1 MNRAIATA
9 VLLACLAARRA
20 HALDDA
26 AAAHVLRFS
35 NDQLAATAALLPATA
50 SPSTTRADGTWNTV
64 SNTDAIGWTQGFF
77 PGANW
82 YVYDLTGDAQAKA
95 RADRWTRALE
105 GQKTN
110 TQTHDLGFK
119 MHLSFGH
126 AYRSTGDPYYKGVLL
141 AAAGSLASRFDSTIG
156 AVICCDWNPKWHRPV
171 VTDTM
176 VDLELLLWGAAN
188 GGSQSWRDMALS
200 HALKTLADMV
210 RDDGSTFHVVDYST
224 SGAILSRG
232 TFQGY
237 SDSSTW
243 TRGQAWA
250 IYGYTMVYRYS
261 GDPRMLAAARKVAD
275 YYLSRL
281 GNDPVPNWDFDAP
294 TEHKDSSAAA
304 AVASAL
310 FELSGFV
317 SGADGERY
325 LEAATRMLDA
335 LASPAYLA
343 EGSSSQAILL
353 HGTANVPEGHGLDA
367 GLSYGDHYFLEAL
380 ARRRP
385 VSAPDAG
392 VPDAGVPDAGVPD
405 AGVPDAGASDAG
417 TPDAGSGGGPP
428 DAGAPDAGAPDAGT
442 PDPDAGAGTPDS
454 GARDA
459 GEPDAGTSDAG
470 AGAGPPDAAG
480 TPPPSTVAPGPS
492 PAPAGGCA
500 TGGDAAA
507 IGCIV
512 FLACALRRLRMRR

>member
-1 MNRAIATA
+1 VKAATA
-9 VLLACLAARRA
+9 TAALLACLAAERA
-20 HALDDA
+20 HALDEA
-26 AAAHVLRFS
+26 AASHVLRFS
-35 NDQLAATAALLPATA
+35 NDQLAATAARLPATA
-50 SPSTTRADGTWNTV
+50 SPEFTRADGTWNTV
-64 SNTDAIGWTQGFF
+64 SNADQVGWTQGFF
-77 PGANW
+77 PGSNW
-82 YVYDLTGDAQAKA
+82 YVYDLTGDPQAKA

-119 MHLSFGH
+119 LYLSFGH
-126 AYRSTGDPYYKGVLL
+126 AYRSTGDPYYKQVLL
-141 AAAGSLASRFDSTIG
+141 TAAGSLASRFDSTVG
-156 AVICCDWNPKWHRPV
+156 AVICCDWNPDWHRPV

-188 GGSQSWRDMALS
+188 GGPRSWRDMALS
-200 HALKTLADMV
+200 HALKTLTDMV

-224 SGAILSRG
+224 SGAVLFRG

-250 IYGYTMVYRYS
+250 IYGYTMVYRYT

-275 YYLSRL
+275 YYLARL

-294 TEHKDSSAAA
+294 TAHKDSSAAA

-310 FELSGFV
+310 FELSDFV
-317 SGADGERY
+317 AGQDGQRY

-353 HGTANVPEGHGLDA
+353 HGTANVPEGHGIDA

-385 VSAPDAG
+385 VS
-392 VPDAGVPDAGVPD
+392 VPDAGVPDAGVADAGPPD
-405 AGVPDAGASDAG
+405 AGPPDAGPPDAGPPDAGPPDAGPPDAG
-417 TPDAGSGGGPP
+417 TPDAHAGAAPP
-428 DAGAPDAGAPDAGT
+428 DAGAPDTGQSDAGM
-442 PDPDAGAGTPDS
+442 PDAGAS
-454 GARDA
+454 
-459 GEPDAGTSDAG
+459 AGT
-470 AGAGPPDAAG
+470 PDAAG
-480 TPPPSTVAPGPS
+480 TAPPKTVAPGPPS
-492 PAPAGGCA
+492 APAGGCA

-512 FLACALRRLRMRR
+512 LLAHRLRRLRIRR